1 MVQRNLNASKASK
14 TIGPFCAHSSLAVH
28 TFDNSVADLSF
39 GPEPIEDEP
48 SMSSDH
54 LCDLFDGLDFRA
66 HRPERLGLEED
77 PSPMRA
83 GIFPKQIELLL
94 QQVCFDGLQVH
105 FHQVLQL
112 AALFVC

>member
-1 MVQRNLNASKASK
+1 MVQRNLNASKGSK

-48 SMSSDH
+48 FMSSDH
-54 LCDLFDGLDFRA
+54 LCAFFDRLDSRT
-66 HRPERLGLEED
+66 HRPERPGLEED

-83 GIFPKQIELLL
+83 GIFPEQIELLL
-94 QQVCFDGLQVH
+94 
-105 FHQVLQL
+105 
-112 AALFVC
+112 